1 MASPSSFNLQIKN
14 SSLEYALW
22 FDSYFRISL
31 LRKIRKISQWAFIPL
46 FLFFLIT
53 FIPQEGLVS
62 PQISKILLGIAF
74 LIFSYCASIFLFEH
88 FAESLKKTRP
98 VLAGTNIAER
108 LSFQTL
114 HAVQSAIRYTN
125 RKHFFAVDSGTLLFF
140 LLQENPTLEFILQRM
155 LLNTGELKKVLE
167 EQFES
172 QVLRLRKAKEI
183 AFAPDFESTMKKA
196 LELAKEEGHIQV
208 QIEDLLAALALDNE
222 FFKQYLIE
230 RNFLPERDIPNIAH
244 WHYRIHERM
253 AERKKFWLKKN
264 LRRYGS
270 FGKDW
275 ASGYTITLD
284 QFGYDISKEVMAL
297 RFPRAIGHA
306 KEKDALERV
315 LSRQQVNNALLIGN
329 PGSGRKRL
337 IQDLASTSA
346 LGECHNPLL
355 NYKRVVELDL
365 AHLGATTE
373 SLEETESV
381 LAEIFREIA
390 TAGNIILVIDE
401 LHNFVGSD
409 TVQAAGGI
417 NIASVLASYLRM
429 SEFPFIAITTFAGFH
444 RYLEQNPSLLTFFE
458 QIEITELSQPE
469 TLEVLEETVPSFEA
483 IHKRFISYPSLQTII
498 AYADKYIQ
506 AVPFPKKAV
515 DLLDES
521 MGYLARTA
529 DEILLPVHVAKI
541 VSDRTQIPVG
551 EIETTEKKI
560 LLDLESLIHKR
571 IINQEEAVREVA
583 SALRRARTEIATRK
597 GPMGSFLFLGPTGVG
612 KTETAK
618 ALAAIYFGSESR
630 MIRLDMSEFQNV
642 DDVKRLL
649 GTPTQ
654 EGLLTTAVREDP
666 FSLLLLDE
674 LEKAHPNILNLFL
687 QVLDEGYITDGLGR
701 KTDFRHTIIIATSN
715 AGYQLILEAIKQR
728 TDFAQL
734 KEHMLE
740 FLFQEGIYRPEFI
753 NRFDGVILFTP
764 LTEEHLIQIAG
775 LMLKKLQTNMLEEK
789 GIEFQVSEELKA
801 VIAKLGYDQK
811 FGARNMRRVLQ
822 DKVENALAVALL
834 SNAIKRGDRITM
846 DHQTFQV
853 SLTGK

>member
-1 MASPSSFNLQIKN
+1 MASSSSFKFRIRG
-14 SSLEYALW
+14 SSLAQALW
-22 FDSYFRISL
+22 FDNYFRIPL
-31 LRKIRKISQWAFIPL
+31 LRRIRKISQWAFIL
-46 FLFFLIT
+46 LCLIFLIT

-62 PQISKILLGIAF
+62 PQTSKMLLGI
-74 LIFSYCASIFLFEH
+74 LLLVFSYCAAIFLLEH
-88 FAESLKKTRP
+88 FAESLKKIRP
-98 VLAGTNIAER
+98 VLAGENIAEL
-108 LSFQTL
+108 LSFEAL
-114 HAVQSAIRYTN
+114 HAVQSATAYAD
-125 RKHFFAVDSGTLLFF
+125 RKHFFAVDSAALLFF
-140 LLQENPTLEFILQRM
+140 LIKENHSLEFILQRM
-155 LLNTGELKKVLE
+155 LLDTKELAVTFAK
-167 EQFES
+167 QFES
-172 QVLRLRKAKEI
+172 QVIRLRKAKEI
-183 AFAPDFESTMKKA
+183 VFAPDFQSTIQNA
-196 LELAKEEGHIQV
+196 LEHAKEEGHIKV
-208 QIEDLLAALALDNE
+208 QLEDLLAALASHNE
-222 FFKQYLIE
+222 FFKQYLVE
-230 RNFLPERDIPNIAH
+230 RNFLPERDIPNIAR
-244 WHYRIHERM
+244 WHYRIRETM
-253 AERKKFWLKKN
+253 AERKKFWAKKN

-270 FGKDW
+270 FGKAW

-284 QFGYDISKEVMAL
+284 QFGYDITKEVMAL
-297 RFPRAIGHA
+297 RFPRVIGHA
-306 KEKDALERV
+306 KEKDAIERI
-315 LSRQQVNNALLIGN
+315 LSRQQVNNVLLIGN

-346 LGECHNPLL
+346 LGECRNPLL

-373 SLEETESV
+373 SLEETESI
-381 LAEIFREIA
+381 LAEIFREVA

-401 LHNFVGSD
+401 LHNFVGSGNMP
-409 TVQAAGGI
+409 AAGGI
-417 NIASVLASYLRM
+417 NVASVLASYLRM
-429 SEFPFIAITTFAGFH
+429 SEFPFVAVTTFAGFH

-458 QIEITELSQPE
+458 QVEVAELTQSE
-469 TLEVLEETVPSFEA
+469 TLEVLQETVPSFEA
-483 IHKRFISYPSLQTII
+483 MHKRFISYPSLQAIV

-521 MGYLARTA
+521 MGYLVRTA
-529 DEILLPVHVAKI
+529 DTILLPAHVAKI

-551 EIETTEKKI
+551 EIETTEKEV

-571 IINQEEAVREVA
+571 IINQTEAVHEVA

-642 DDVKRLL
+642 EDVKRLL
-649 GTPTQ
+649 GTSAQ
-654 EGLLTTAVREDP
+654 DGLLTTAVREDP

-687 QVLDEGYITDGLGR
+687 QVLDEGNITDGLGR

-715 AGYQLILEAIKQR
+715 AGYQLILEAIKQKA
-728 TDFAQL
+728 DFAEL
-734 KEHMLE
+734 KEQMLE
-740 FLFQEGIYRPEFI
+740 YLFQEGIYRPEFI

-775 LMLKKLQTNMLEEK
+775 LMLKKLQENMMREK
-789 GIEFQVSEELKA
+789 GIELQISEELKA
-801 VIAKLGYDQK
+801 TIAKLGYDPK

-822 DKVENALAVALL
+822 DKVENALAIALL
-834 SNAIKRGDRITM
+834 SNTIKRGDRITM
-846 DHQTFQV
+846 DANTFEV
-853 SLTGK
+853 KKI